1 MQHMQDRLRESV
13 HDLRRTVGLNRIAWG
28 LHCTISSGTVTLQ
41 PGVAFSAS
49 GVRLNIDAPAN
60 LNMPTGNGP
69 WRVVLRA
76 KESDRQSLRV
86 GGQPTLI
93 NLVTTPSVET
103 VDESEVGP
111 DALVIANVSKAG
123 DEFELEQNAAL
134 FVAAGH
140 HSHSGEFIQDEFGH
154 WHYDG
159 PKLAGEMGP
168 KGDPGPTGP
177 TGATGAAGAAGE
189 KGDRGEKGDP
199 GPIGPQGIE
208 GALGPQGA
216 QGPAGSPGSAGAQG
230 AQGQRGERGEP
241 GEVGPVG
248 PAGAKGDKGDKG
260 DPGPKGD
267 KGDAGSAGAKGDTG
281 AQGAQGAQGAKGDK
295 GDAGA
300 AGPKGDRGEQGAVGP
315 VGPTGPVGPAG
326 AKGDKGDAGVAG
338 PKGERGEPG
347 VTGPKGDKGDT
358 GLTGAKGD
366 TGAQGVQGVQGAK
379 GDKGDQ
385 GIPGPRGAQGPAGPG
400 LDAEWPFIKE
410 VSWPHGATLPSNEV
424 MQALSKLSVVL
435 SHKLLPQIIKSQPQV
450 VQVWLELETSSQ
462 TGGNTTVPAT
472 QLVLHGSLKFD
483 GQSLIWSATDNPE
496 TLKRILA
503 AGGRLQIRVHCG
515 YLITTDQRP
524 VSAALDVVTGFGTL
538 HVPGGIFESWFFVKR

>member
-1 MQHMQDRLRESV
+1 
-13 HDLRRTVGLNRIAWG
+13 
-28 LHCTISSGTVTLQ
+28 
-41 PGVAFSAS
+41 
-49 GVRLNIDAPAN
+49 
-60 LNMPTGNGP
+60 MPTGTGP

-111 DALVIANVSKAG
+111 DALVIASVSKAD

-140 HSHSGEFIQDEFGH
+140 HSHSGEFKQDEFGH

-159 PKLAGEMGP
+159 PKLAGGMGQ

-177 TGATGAAGAAGE
+177 MGATGAAGPPGE

-216 QGPAGSPGSAGAQG
+216 QGPAGAPGSAGAQG
-230 AQGQRGERGEP
+230 AQGPIGERGEP

-267 KGDAGSAGAKGDTG
+267 KGDVGPAGAKGDT
-281 AQGAQGAQGAKGDK
+281 GAQGAQGAKGDK

-300 AGPKGDRGEQGAVGP
+300 VGPKGDRGEQGAVGP
-315 VGPTGPVGPAG
+315 VGLTGPVGPAG
-326 AKGDKGDAGVAG
+326 AKGDKGD
-338 PKGERGEPG
+338 
-347 VTGPKGDKGDT
+347 
-358 GLTGAKGD
+358 
-366 TGAQGVQGVQGAK
+366 
-379 GDKGDQ
+379 Q
-385 GIPGPRGAQGPAGPG
+385 GIQGPRGAQGPAGPG

-424 MQALSKLSVVL
+424 TQALSKLSVVL
-435 SHKLLPQIIKSQPQV
+435 SHKLLPQIIKTQPQV
-450 VQVWLELETSSQ
+450 VQVWFELETASQ

-472 QLVLHGSLKFD
+472 QLALHGSLKFD
-483 GQSLIWSATDNPE
+483 GQSLIWSATDSPE
-496 TLKRILA
+496 SLKRIFA

-524 VSAALDVVTGFGTL
+524 ISAALDVVTGFGTL